1 MIEVKL
7 NKKQDGLDIY
17 DDDGLY
23 WYTITES
30 DMIAGLS
37 EKESKQIIS
46 NAIDLHKPKSGD
58 ADHCYGCATMR
69 KPCVDETRIHIETDE
84 EYYKRVALIEG
95 ESQ

>member
-1 MIEVKL
+1 MITVKL
-7 NKKQDGLDIY
+7 SKKQDSLEVY

-37 EKESKQIIS
+37 EKESKQIMDS
-46 NAIDLHKPKSGD
+46 HKPKSGD

-69 KPCVDETRIHIETDE
+69 KPCIDEVI
-84 EYYKRVALIEG
+84 L
-95 ESQ
+95 

>member
-1 MIEVKL
+1 MSEVKL
-7 NKKQDGLDIY
+7 NKNKDNLEVY

-46 NAIDLHKPKSGD
+46 NAIDLHKQQEKQ
-58 ADHCYGCATMR
+58 
-69 KPCVDETRIHIETDE
+69 V
-84 EYYKRVALIEG
+84 
-95 ESQ
+95 

>member
-1 MIEVKL
+1 MITVKL
-7 NKKQDGLDIY
+7 SKKQDSLEVY

-69 KPCVDETRIHIETDE
+69 HPCISEV
-84 EYYKRVALIEG
+84 
-95 ESQ
+95 SQ

>member
-30 DMIAGLS
+30 DMIQDAGLS
-37 EKESKQIIS
+37 IKESKQIIDS
-46 NAIDLHKPKSGD
+46 HKPKSGEHG
-58 ADHCYGCATMR
+58 HCYGCSTMR
-69 KPCVDETRIHIETDE
+69 HPCISEV
-84 EYYKRVALIEG
+84 
-95 ESQ
+95 SQ